1 MSRPSTA
8 PSPVSAS
15 ELASGLAPGLVPG
28 PGTPLY
34 VHLPYCVA
42 KCTYCDFY
50 SVEAEDRDVPAV
62 VTDLLAEAAQRAPTA
77 PRTVFL
83 GGGTPSLLAEED
95 LARLLDGLDERT
107 GFRDSAEEVSVECNP
122 ESLSESKARR
132 LLELGATRLS
142 VGVQSLEPRILQL
155 FGRVHDVSQSF
166 AALDAARRA
175 GCTNLSVDLIYAVP
189 GQDLA
194 TWLADLERVLER
206 EPEHISAYNLA
217 FEKGTLM
224 THWLENGTIQP
235 QDEEA
240 ELAFFEA
247 TRAALARRGYE
258 AYEVSNFSLNGYHC
272 HHNENYWENGPYIG
286 LGPSAVSKVGLTRFG
301 NPRSVTAWS
310 RGVRS
315 AGWAVEWEETP
326 PAEVR
331 LGETW
336 WLGLRTARGVDPA
349 VARSTADFHA
359 ALDPAEDE
367 ALELASQAFLERRA
381 GHWRLTPRG
390 LPLADAIALRFLAD
404 PSATL
409 AAPLRG

>member
-1 MSRPSTA
+1 MSRP
-8 PSPVSAS
+8 PAS
-15 ELASGLAPGLVPG
+15 DLVPE

-50 SVEAEDRDVPAV
+50 SVEAEGRDVPAV
-62 VTDLLAEAAQRAPTA
+62 VGDLLAEADRRAPSA

-83 GGGTPSLLAEED
+83 GGGTPSLLEEAD

-107 GFRDSAEEVSVECNP
+107 GFRDSAAEVTAECNP
-122 ESLSESKARR
+122 ESLDEPKARR
-132 LLELGATRLS
+132 LLELGVNRLS
-142 VGVQSLEPRILQL
+142 VGVQSLEPRLLAL
-155 FGRVHDVSQSF
+155 FGRVHDVDQSF

-175 GCTNLSVDLIYAVP
+175 GCTNLSVDLIYAAP
-189 GQDLA
+189 GQELA

-206 EPEHISAYNLA
+206 EPDHVSAYNLA

-224 THWLENGTIQP
+224 THWMENGTIQP

-247 TRAALARRGYE
+247 TRAALERRGYA
-258 AYEVSNFSLNGYHC
+258 AYEVSNFASNNLHC
-272 HHNENYWENGPYIG
+272 LHNENYWENGPYVG

-301 NPRSVTAWS
+301 NPRSVNAWS
-310 RGVRS
+310 RGVR
-315 AGWAVEWEETP
+315 AQGQAVEWEETP
-326 PAEVR
+326 PADVR

-336 WLGLRTARGVDPA
+336 WLGLRTTRGVDPA
-349 VARSTADFHA
+349 AARSTAGYRA
-359 ALDPAEDE
+359 SLDPAEDE
-367 ALELASQAFLERRA
+367 ALDLAALAYLERRG

-390 LPLADAIALRFLAD
+390 LPLADAIARRFLAD

-409 AAPLRG
+409 ATPLSG